1 MNNILAA
8 AETMP
13 ISMGKL
19 ALGMVIMAGVT
30 YLCRVLTLVLV
41 RKKIKN
47 RFVRSV
53 LTYVPFG
60 VLSAMVFPEIFYST
74 SDGGT
79 IVSQAV
85 LIATIAGAV
94 VAVVLALFK
103 RGLFTVAMS
112 ATVTVLV
119 LILILQAAGVP

>member
-1 MNNILAA
+1 MNVLSAA
-8 AETMP
+8 QAMP
-13 ISMGKL
+13 IPMGKL
-19 ALGMVIMAGVT
+19 AFGMVIMAVVT

-41 RKKIKN
+41 RKKINN
-47 RFVRSV
+47 RFIRSL

-74 SDGGT
+74 SDGGV

-85 LIATIAGAV
+85 LIATIAGTA
-94 VAVVLALFK
+94 VAVALALFK

-112 ATVTVLV
+112 STAAVLV
-119 LILILQAAGVP
+119 LILILQAAGLP

>member
-1 MNNILAA
+1 
-8 AETMP
+8 MP
-13 ISMGKL
+13 ISPGKL
-19 ALGMVIMAGVT
+19 ALGMVIMAAVT

-41 RKKIKN
+41 RKKIRN

-60 VLSAMVFPEIFYST
+60 VLSAMVFPEIFYAT

-79 IVSQAV
+79 IVSCAV
-85 LIATIAGAV
+85 LIATIAGTV
-94 VAVVLALFK
+94 VAVVLALFR

-119 LILILQAAGVP
+119 LILILQAAGLP